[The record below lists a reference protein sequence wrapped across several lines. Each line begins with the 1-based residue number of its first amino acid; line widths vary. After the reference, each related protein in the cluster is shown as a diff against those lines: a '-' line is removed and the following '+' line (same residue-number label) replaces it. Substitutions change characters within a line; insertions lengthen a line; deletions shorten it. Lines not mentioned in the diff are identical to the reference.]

1 MHRLACTHV
10 RMSVSYYTPTGM
22 LDFLP
27 TSSVMDFSSSAI
39 KFEVQ
44 IPLFNDDI
52 YEEMEQF
59 TARLTLLTTGTDVLL
74 SQSSATITII
84 DNDGMPL

>member
-10 RMSVSYYTPTGM
+10 SMSVSYYTLAGM

-27 TSSVMDFSSSAI
+27 TSSVMDFSSSVI

-59 TARLTLLTTGTDVLL
+59 TVRLTLLTTGTDVLL